1 MSSSL
6 IINHAIWVVD
16 DDPDDQL
23 LIKAAFRQLLP
34 PIDISLLNDGVELLE
49 TLGQTDKLPRVI
61 LLDLNMPRL
70 NGFETLIK
78 LRESNC
84 YRTLPVVVLT
94 TSSAPGDQQR
104 ALRLGANNF
113 LTKPIDYNELIE
125 VTRQI
130 VEQWL

>member
-1 MSSSL
+1 MPSSL
-6 IINHAIWVVD
+6 TTHAIWVVD

-34 PIDISLLNDGVELLE
+34 PVDIFLLNDGIELLE
-49 TLGQTDKLPRVI
+49 SLPQAAKLPKVI

-70 NGFETLIK
+70 NGFETLTK
-78 LRESNC
+78 LRESNSYC
-84 YRTLPVVVLT
+84 SLPVVVLT
-94 TSSAPGDQQR
+94 TSTAPGDQQR

-113 LTKPIDYNELIE
+113 LTKPIDYNQLIE
-125 VTRQI
+125 VGRQI